1 MNYIEYSID
10 CSAEQGEIYVAFL
23 ADLGFDSFTYTEPQ
37 QLCYIL
43 DTEHEQNKQAIKDY
57 LASEAVEYTVSDVET
72 KNWNK
77 EWESNFEAITVGDRL
92 CVRAPFHPQSQCE
105 QEIIIM
111 PKMSFGTGHHATT
124 YQMLEAILDG
134 NFEGRTVLDM
144 GCGSAIL
151 AILAASK
158 GAKSVVGIDI
168 DDWAVENSIE
178 NVADNGY
185 SDSVSITLGDAAAI
199 ATSKFDVVLA
209 NINRNI
215 LLRDMPIYKNAT
227 NPGGEL
233 YVSGFLEIDAKA
245 ILDCAESLGYDLMAK
260 SEKDGWMVMKFALVK

>member
-1 MNYIEYSID
+1 MNYIEYKIAAS
-10 CSAEQGEIYVAFL
+10 EEGGEILVAFL
-23 ADLGFDSFTYTEPQ
+23 AEMGFDSFTYEDGV
-37 QLCYIL
+37 QLCYI
-43 DTEHEQNKQAIKDY
+43 TESEHEANHVAIEEY
-57 LASEAVEYTVSDVET
+57 LTGEEAEFCITHVET

-77 EWESNFEAITVGDRL
+77 EWESNFSPITIGDRL
-92 CVRAPFHPQSQCE
+92 CVRAPFHEKSNCQ

-134 NFEGRTVLDM
+134 NMQQKSVLDM

-151 AILAASK
+151 AILAASR
-158 GAKSVVGIDI
+158 GASEVLGVDI

-185 SDSVSITLGDAAAI
+185 ADKVKVILGDASSI
-199 ATSKFDVVLA
+199 EGRHFDIVLA

-215 LLRDMPIYKNAT
+215 LLRDMQLYREAT
-227 NPGGEL
+227 NEGGEL
-233 YVSGFLEIDAKA
+233 FVSGFLEIDAKA
-245 ILDCAESLGYDLMAK
+245 IRRCAESLGYSLK
-260 SEKDGWMVMKFALVK
+260 SESCRDGWMVMHFSL